1 MHRGSASTH
10 LRELH
15 LGPGDQSAARGGLD
29 ASHASQQRGAHDDE
43 SLGPERPGPE
53 ALRELKRELKAEAAL
68 SERPE
73 SLLSIL
79 EKEEA
84 ALAEKADYAY
94 SREAPGREGTA
105 DVTMVSRG
113 SAVFA
118 GCRCTRGPLLPT
130 ASRVLLLSLSL
141 SLSLSHSPFSL
152 RLGWLQAACAAE
164 RVARPSQDNYQ
175 AARPQ
180 HAPPPALACA
190 GSCVR
195 WRAPKMHARVR
206 AVRAEP

>member
-141 SLSLSHSPFSL
+141 SLSLSFTLFIAFRMAPSGLCSGAGRSSFPGQLSSRSPS
-152 RLGWLQAACAAE
+152 ACAASC
-164 RVARPSQDNYQ
+164 ARL
-175 AARPQ
+175 RRIMREV
-180 HAPPPALACA
+180 ACA
-190 GSCVR
+190 KNACACAC
-195 WRAPKMHARVR
+195 RAC
-206 AVRAEP
+206 